1 MAYAHSHYCKEW
13 VADSCTLQKIDISG
27 DTFMSLVDE
36 TPPPTDYSSSLCASE
51 DIEEEEISLESDK
64 DLKRALYSMFLMD
77 VDGNLTL
84 FGDLVNGKTTLLF
97 FLRHFGW

>member
-1 MAYAHSHYCKEW
+1 MFLNLAE
-13 VADSCTLQKIDISG
+13 
-27 DTFMSLVDE
+27 E
-36 TPPPTDYSSSLCASE
+36 TQPPTELSSSSLCASE
-51 DIEEEEISLESDK
+51 DIEEEEFPLESDK

>member
-1 MAYAHSHYCKEW
+1 M
-13 VADSCTLQKIDISG
+13 DSCTLQKLDLSG
-27 DTFMSLVDE
+27 DTLASLADDA
-36 TPPPTDYSSSLCASE
+36 PSRPSTDYSSSGASGSDEAE
-51 DIEEEEISLESDK
+51 DEFSVDSEK
-64 DLKRALYSMFLMD
+64 DLKRALYSMFLLD